1 MKINKKLP
9 ILLGVI
15 TLSYISTLGQFKPVQ
30 TEAALTAPT
39 SYDYAFRSIT
49 SGGNNFFIYEDKIN
63 TITSIPLF
71 TRTTD
76 STYFNYSHD
85 FLDGQ
90 HSNTSNFYL
99 PDGLNVQMTFN
110 RSNTSWTDASPYS
123 GYYPTDTKI
132 GSDNSVG
139 SITNKVN
146 LKFDNQTNKNY
157 NIIFDFSST
166 GNGIFGPLITYNL
179 ETSYY
184 LSFIQSTTLY
194 KVLLPAYY
202 NIEVYFSTTAGPRYF
217 DAWYLQDLGVSAAY
231 DAGINDSDA
240 YSIGFAAGFDAITA
254 PNTLLN
260 GFQAMV
266 GILVNFFL
274 MIVNLE
280 VFGVSISSVFAIIV
294 IFVGIIWTLKII
306 RG

>member
-39 SYDYAFRSIT
+39 SYTYS
-49 SGGNNFFIYEDKIN
+49 YYWN
-63 TITSIPLF
+63 TIENEWAITGTTSNSWQIY
-71 TRTTD
+71 TRTAD
-76 STYFNYSHD
+76 GIYYNYTTTRTLTTG
-85 FLDGQ
+85 LDV
-90 HSNTSNFYL
+90 T
-99 PDGLNVQMTFN
+99 MTFN
-110 RSNTSWTDASPYS
+110 RSNTDWFSSFG
-123 GYYPTDTKI
+123 GYEPGESKI
-132 GSDNSVG
+132 GSDNTVG
-139 SITNKVN
+139 SVSDKFNLSFQNNTNKDYY
-146 LKFDNQTNKNY
+146 LYIDLSSIGSGDRNY
-157 NIIFDFSST
+157 I
-166 GNGIFGPLITYNL
+166 LTYN
-179 ETSYY
+179 
-184 LSFIQSTTLY
+184 SFIVSNNTTDRFFFVAPSSFLKLY
-194 KVLLPAYY
+194 LPSYVD
-202 NIEVYFSTTAGPRYF
+202 ITFSNVNSSNSYYF
-217 DAWYLQDLGVSAAY
+217 DAWYLQDLGESPAY
-231 DAGINDSDA
+231 N
-240 YSIGFAAGFDAITA
+240 AGFDAGEIDGYNDGYA
-254 PNTLLN
+254 AGLGNNPNILLN

>member
-39 SYDYAFRSIT
+39 
-49 SGGNNFFIYEDKIN
+49 N
-63 TITSIPLF
+63 TIENEWAITGTTSNSWQIY
-71 TRTTD
+71 TRTAD
-76 STYFNYSHD
+76 GIYYNYTTTRTLTTG
-85 FLDGQ
+85 LDV
-90 HSNTSNFYL
+90 T
-99 PDGLNVQMTFN
+99 MTFN
-110 RSNTSWTDASPYS
+110 RSNTDWFSSFG
-123 GYYPTDTKI
+123 GYEPGESKI
-132 GSDNSVG
+132 GSDTTVG
-139 SITNKVN
+139 SPSTKRVLTFN
-146 LKFDNQTNKNY
+146 NQTNKNY
-157 NIIFDFSST
+157 SLFIDASSNTLLSSNYQNLYIINSVSYPSYSNHVRALSSSLIIFYIPSYTTVTIQRLSTSS
-166 GNGIFGPLITYNL
+166 
-179 ETSYY
+179 EEY
-184 LSFIQSTTLY
+184 L
-194 KVLLPAYY
+194 
-202 NIEVYFSTTAGPRYF
+202 
-217 DAWYLQDLGVSAAY
+217 DAWYLQDLGLSASY
-231 DAGINDSDA
+231 D
-240 YSIGFAAGFDAITA
+240 AGFDAGEIDGYINGYAAGLTNN
-254 PNTLLN
+254 PNILLN